1 MVTASTLS
9 LCFEKVQTSL
19 AQYATKKLSKDL
31 DTTIHIEK
39 VEITPL
45 NSINLVG
52 FYALDLE
59 KDTII
64 KTKSLSILLKNIN
77 LDKNLIKIKKITLDN
92 ADIQLIKRVGERGFS
107 FQFIL
112 DYFSAENK
120 KKDNGK
126 EPVITAN
133 SIELTNSRFRFKDY
147 RAKSIYFGMDFTD
160 LDAKN
165 INLTFSDFKN
175 KGSNT
180 KLKIKH
186 LSSLEKSD
194 FNLRNLTGNLEM
206 DSNFVLIDSLHIVTA
221 NSNLVTDYFRFDF
234 QNPSQFEEDFEE
246 KVKMTTYFRESKLN
260 FKDIGYFTSFF
271 EGIDRTAEISGKFEG
286 TVADFK
292 SKNLR
297 IKLDNNTLF
306 KGNLDMKGLPFTEK
320 TTFKIKIDK
329 FISNEKELA
338 NLDIP
343 PFTEHKKLSLPKE
356 IKGMGEVDI
365 TGLLVGKFNDFKGN
379 LIAITSQGKIE
390 TEARYWERDKTTLLD
405 GKVIVKNLNLG
416 VFIDEDLGMM
426 DANLDSKFSYN
437 SETGI
442 ELSIKGELPQFSYKG
457 YNYKSI
463 KVDGDFIEK
472 SFEGKASLKDNNG
485 IVDFIGLINFESKI
499 PKYDFKSE
507 IKKLNLSKLKIV
519 NDTLEHIVS
528 ATLWIKGEG
537 SNIDNSNGNAII
549 SNLEYLQNG
558 ELYTNKKIEISS
570 QQFDSIKEIK
580 LASDIADVNVKGQ
593 FLISE
598 LQKTLDIIGQKVV
611 PALYTSIDTVS
622 LEKQLFEFDLLLKNY
637 SPINKLFT
645 PAIQVA
651 SNTIATGDF
660 SSENQ
665 IFNLTIESDS
675 IQYLSNRLLHI
686 NASLKKPTDILNLK
700 IEIENAHIGSDLS
713 LDNMEIT
720 SLIKDDHIMPSIKW
734 RSPNGE
740 SYGEIQGDG
749 YWYSEDY
756 FDFLFLPSY
765 FHFKDRD
772 WVIKEDATLIVD
784 SSSFNFNGIE
794 ISNNFN
800 EVFSV
805 VGTIS
810 SNPEDVLKVYLDNFN
825 LENINPFIGN
835 STTKYHGNIN
845 GSACISNV
853 YEQIEI
859 ISDFYINVLKVND
872 ELVGDIALNTDW
884 INSKKG
890 MHIKGELLRDK
901 LNTFD
906 FIGYYFPFEHNNSLD
921 FKCILT
927 NTDLAFLNPYVIDQ
941 GITRINGKAKGEV
954 KVTGEPESP
963 LLEGSVSLMRTGFN
977 VDYLNTHYDFS
988 GLMIIENN
996 DIFTDNIIE
1005 IRDQENN
1012 LAYFNGAIYHENFK
1026 DFDFNVYIEIP
1037 KTVFVKGDKKELRT
1051 FEGAKKIENKF
1062 ISLNTNVNLNTDFY
1076 GKIYATGDINIEGY
1090 QDEINIVVNAKT
1102 EKGSDFTLP
1111 LYGSSEIELEDYVV
1125 FINKDSTYNEEE
1137 TIDLEGI
1144 NLDIN
1149 VEVTPETKL
1158 QLIFDEVYGD
1168 IITANGYGNL
1178 SMTVDKFD
1186 QFNLTGKYTID
1197 EGDYLFTLG
1206 LKRFENLINK
1216 KFEIANGST
1225 INWYGNPYNAGIDIN
1240 AIYKLKA
1247 SLYEIMPQL
1256 TEDVS
1261 QYKQRRDVNC
1271 VMRLTDNLMTPTID
1285 FAIELPR
1292 ANETERAVIA
1302 NLMETKQ
1309 EMNKQIF
1316 SLLLLNRFLPSANNT
1331 SNSDDGGRG
1340 NSGAVSTTA
1349 SEILS
1354 NQLSNWLSKLSSDID
1369 IGLNYRPGDNITSDE
1384 IAVAL
1389 STELLNNRLVISSN
1403 FGVSQ
1408 GNEINQNENELIGDV
1423 NIEYKLNEDGTFR
1436 IRVFSRT
1443 NEYDITNANQTQ
1455 TTSGVGL
1462 YYKKEFNN
1470 WKEFI
1475 TLKKKL
1481 KQRDLK

>member
-1 MVTASTLS
+1 M
-9 LCFEKVQTSL
+9 QTTL
-19 AQYATKKLSKDL
+19 AQFATQRLSKDL
-31 DTTIHIEK
+31 NTTIHVGK

-45 NSINLVG
+45 NSINLID

-64 KTKSLSILLKNIN
+64 KTKSLSILMKNIN
-77 LDKNLIKIKKITLDN
+77 LDKNLIKIKKITLNN
-92 ADIQLIKRVGERGFS
+92 ADIQLIKRVGKKGFS

-112 DYFSAENK
+112 DYFSIENK
-120 KKDNGK
+120 KKSDG
-126 EPVITAN
+126 ESPLIAAN
-133 SIELTNSRFRFKDY
+133 SIELKNSRFRFKDY

-165 INLTFSDFKN
+165 INLTFSEFKN
-175 KGSNT
+175 KGSNI

-186 LSSLEKSD
+186 LSSYEKSS
-194 FNLRNLTGNLEM
+194 FNLKNLTGNLEM
-206 DSNFVLIDSLHIVTA
+206 DSNFVLIDSMKIVTA
-221 NSNLVTDYFRFDF
+221 NSILVTDYFRFDF
-234 QNPSQFEEDFEE
+234 EDPSHFEDDFEE
-246 KVKMTTYFRESKLN
+246 KVKMTTFFRESQLN

-286 TVADFK
+286 TVADFN

-297 IKLDNNTLF
+297 IKLDDNTLF
-306 KGNLDMKGLPFTEK
+306 KGDLDMKGLPFTEK

-329 FISNEKELA
+329 FTSNEKELA

-343 PFTEHKKLSLPKE
+343 PFTKHKKLTLPKE
-356 IKGMGEVDI
+356 INGMGEVDI
-365 TGLLVGKFNDFKGN
+365 TGLLVGKFNDFKGS
-379 LIAITSQGKIE
+379 LVAITSQGTIE
-390 TEARYWERDKTTLLD
+390 TEARYWEEGNTTLLE
-405 GKVIVKNLNLG
+405 GKVIAKNVNLG
-416 VFIDEDLGMM
+416 VFTDEDLGIME
-426 DANLDSKFSYN
+426 ANLDSKFSYSPKN
-437 SETGI
+437 GI
-442 ELSIKGELPQFSYKG
+442 VLTTKGELPQLSYKD
-457 YNYKSI
+457 YNYKNI
-463 KVDGDFIEK
+463 KVDGDFTEK
-472 SFEGKASLKDNNG
+472 SFEGKASIKDKNG
-485 IVDFIGLINFESKI
+485 IVDFIGLINFENKI
-499 PKYDFKSE
+499 PKYDFKSK
-507 IKKLNLSKLKIV
+507 IKKLNLSKLKIT
-519 NDTLEHIVS
+519 NDTLEHILS
-528 ATLWIKGEG
+528 ARLWIKGEG
-537 SNIDNSNGNAII
+537 MNSDNSNGNAII
-549 SNLEYLQNG
+549 SNLEYYQNG
-558 ELYTNKKIEISS
+558 EVYTNKKIELSS
-570 QQFDSIKEIK
+570 QQFDTVKELK
-580 LASDIADVNVKGQ
+580 LISDIANASIKGQ

-598 LQKTLDIIGQKVV
+598 LSKTIDIIGQKVV
-611 PALYTSIDTVS
+611 PALYTSVDTVTV
-622 LEKQLFEFDLLLKNY
+622 EKQHFNFDVHLKDY

-645 PAIQVA
+645 PAVKIA
-651 SNTIATGDF
+651 NNTVATGDF

-665 IFNLTIESDS
+665 IFNLIIESDS
-675 IQYLSNRLLHI
+675 IQYLSNRLLQI
-686 NASLKKPTDILNLK
+686 NASLKKPTGILSLK
-700 IEIENAHIGSDLS
+700 IDIKNTHIGSDLS
-713 LDNMEIT
+713 LDNVEIT
-720 SLIKDDHIMPSIKW
+720 SLIKEDHIMPSIKW
-734 RSPNGE
+734 KSPDGE
-740 SYGEIQGDG
+740 NYGKIQGDG
-749 YWYSEDY
+749 YWYSEEY
-756 FDFLFLPSY
+756 FDFLILPSY

-772 WVIKEDATLIVD
+772 WTIKKEATLIVD
-784 SSSFNFNGIE
+784 STSFNFNGIE
-794 ISNNFN
+794 IANNFD

-805 VGTIS
+805 VGTVS
-810 SNPEDVLKVYLDNFN
+810 KDPEDVLKVYLDNFN
-825 LENINPFIGN
+825 IENINPFIGN
-835 STTKYHGNIN
+835 STTQYHGNIN

-853 YEQIEI
+853 YKQIEI
-859 ISDFYINVLKVND
+859 ISDFYIDTLKVNN

-906 FIGYYFPFEHNNSLD
+906 FIGYYFPFEKKNSLD
-921 FKCILT
+921 FKCILK

-954 KVTGEPESP
+954 KVTGKPNSP
-963 LLEGSVSLMRTGFN
+963 LLKGSISLLRTGFN

-1012 LAYFNGAIYHENFK
+1012 LAYFNGAIYHKNFR
-1026 DFDFNVYIEIP
+1026 DFDFNVFIEIP

-1051 FEGAKKIENKF
+1051 FDGAKKIDNKF

-1076 GKIYATGDINIEGY
+1076 GKVYATGDINIEGY
-1090 QDEINIVVNAKT
+1090 QDEIDIVVNAKT
-1102 EKGSDFTLP
+1102 EKGSNFTLP

-1125 FINKDSTYNEEE
+1125 FINKDSTYDQEE

-1168 IITANGYGNL
+1168 IITATGYGNL

-1186 QFNLTGKYTID
+1186 QFNLAGKYMIN

-1225 INWYGNPYNAGIDIN
+1225 INWYGDPYNAGIDIN
-1240 AIYKLKA
+1240 AIYKLKT

-1256 TEDVS
+1256 SENTN

-1271 VMRLTDNLMTPTID
+1271 IMKLTDNLMTPTID

-1309 EMNKQIF
+1309 EMNKQVF
-1316 SLLLLNRFLPSANNT
+1316 SLLLLNRFLPTANNT
-1331 SNSDDGGRG
+1331 SNSDDDGGRG
-1340 NSGAVSTTA
+1340 NTGAVSTTA

-1389 STELLNNRLVISSN
+1389 STELLNDRLVISSN

-1408 GNEINQNENELIGDV
+1408 GNEINQNENALIGDV
-1423 NIEYKLNEDGTFR
+1423 NVEYKLNEDGTFR
-1436 IRVFSRT
+1436 VRVFSRT
-1443 NEYDITNANQTQ
+1443 NEYDITNTTQSQ

-1475 TLKKKL
+1475 TPKKKL
-1481 KQRDLK
+1481 KKRNIK